1 MRKTVCELK
10 YQTFYL
16 SSNKTYLAHFEYEF
30 MGDNSEHYQNR
41 LNYDV
46 CFAFN
51 EINDQTRHIRN
62 KANTLYVEYDGI
74 ADDRSLWQK
83 LLRKK
88 DTPNWK
94 RKAEIENKL
103 DEYDKLLIDLHDEY
117 DRVCQNLIKDVHAAL
132 RLHGFLITSH
142 NVNDNAHYEIWTRE
156 V

>member
-1 MRKTVCELK
+1 MYKTVCELK
-10 YQTFYL
+10 YQIFYL
-16 SSNKTYLAHFEYEF
+16 SSNTTYLAYLEYEF
-30 MGDNSEHYQNR
+30 MGDYAEHYQNR

-62 KANTLYVEYDGI
+62 KSKTLNLEYDSI
-74 ADDRSLWQK
+74 SDDRSLWQK

-94 RKAEIENKL
+94 RKAEIEEKL
-103 DEYDKLLIDLHDEY
+103 DEYNGLLIDLHDEY
-117 DRVCQNLIKDVHAAL
+117 GRVSENLIEDVHAAL

-142 NVNDNAHYEIWTRE
+142 NVNDNTHYEIWTRE